1 MGRFSTAD
9 SLLPPLP
16 DELARICACKWDS
29 DENKVVLEISEPD
42 KKRTSDAEVCTWRDL
57 FKDLEDEGHTDVTIN
72 SHDVQRVSMT
82 DGADKDGSRGL
93 SLISVRFMLEMRSVN
108 QTPLAEAC

>member
-57 FKDLEDEGHTDVTIN
+57 FKDLEDEGHTDVTIK

-93 SLISVRFMLEMRSVN
+93 SLISV
-108 QTPLAEAC
+108 